1 MKRGLIFLSVLVIL
15 VPALC
20 AVMAVYAAPQSSA
33 KSKGK
38 ASISGVVIGPDDK
51 PVPHASITY
60 QSSGG
65 SAPHAVRA
73 DGHGKFVIG
82 GLRSDNYDLR
92 ATSHGIFSEWEKN
105 VNVRRGQSKSITLTL
120 IYAKEMPQAAS
131 ASTAAKPQH

>member
-1 MKRGLIFLSVLVIL
+1 MRRGLIFLTVFTL
-15 VPALC
+15 ALC
-20 AVMAVYAAPQSSA
+20 AVAAVHAAPQS

-73 DGHGKFVIG
+73 DAHGKFLIT

-105 VNVRRGQSKSITLTL
+105 VNVRKGRSQSITLTL
-120 IYAKEMPQAAS
+120 IYAKEMPKSTAS
-131 ASTAAKPQH
+131 AAKPQH